1 QTGPVEEEDL
11 QGRPPLP
18 EEEEERA
25 APRIATEPIR
35 DEPGETIEA
44 PSKIDRLESDEDLH
58 AVRDHRAA
66 PRVRSRASSTSSTA
80 PSASRSKPDST
91 RTKAVPTTMARAP
104 APRG

>member
-1 QTGPVEEEDL
+1 RHTRFSRDWSSDVCSSDLICIRRLRHPEGASVESLVEEAQTGPVEEEDL

-44 PSKIDRLESDEDLH
+44 PRSEER
-58 AVRDHRAA
+58 
-66 PRVRSRASSTSSTA
+66 RVGKGGRSRG
-80 PSASRSKPDST
+80 T
-91 RTKAVPTTMARAP
+91 RE
-104 APRG
+104 